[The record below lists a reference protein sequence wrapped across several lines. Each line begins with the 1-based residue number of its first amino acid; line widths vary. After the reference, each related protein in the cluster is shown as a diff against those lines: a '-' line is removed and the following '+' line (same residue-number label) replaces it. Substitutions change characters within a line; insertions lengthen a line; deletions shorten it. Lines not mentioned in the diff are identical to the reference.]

1 MSPGLL
7 PGSMLIGLMAVPTL
21 AATHTSTSSDASVAS
36 RTLTTPFYPIPE
48 DFHSLGISLREVH
61 TFGATFPR
69 NKSVLQWPTIILD
82 FHLTCLPI
90 KEEVEPSMDEFVPY
104 DIPVER
110 GRSRSPKDKHVAKE
124 GSDQDEPFCNFLYV
138 QASGSGS
145 EQGLLIMD
153 EAFNASRLEA
163 RTAQFKAKTSEREVS
178 RLKEEAAV
186 NSLRERELAAEE
198 ARRAYM
204 NGKKEVAEIVKNR
217 FAQFSD
223 DFGEL
228 KKDCTL
234 REPLAI
240 LTTRKWPTSP
250 SWALIPVSPDLEEV
264 GVGVP
269 CEDDEVNQPAAPSEV
284 NDCSLGRSIS
294 GYNEPDP

>member
-1 MSPGLL
+1 
-7 PGSMLIGLMAVPTL
+7 
-21 AATHTSTSSDASVAS
+21 
-36 RTLTTPFYPIPE
+36 
-48 DFHSLGISLREVH
+48 
-61 TFGATFPR
+61 
-69 NKSVLQWPTIILD
+69 
-82 FHLTCLPI
+82 
-90 KEEVEPSMDEFVPY
+90 
-104 DIPVER
+104 
-110 GRSRSPKDKHVAKE
+110 
-124 GSDQDEPFCNFLYV
+124 
-138 QASGSGS
+138 
-145 EQGLLIMD
+145 MD

-228 KKDCTL
+228 KKDSSGYSYDKEMANQSERMNRFVDL
-234 REPLAI
+234 DSMIPQIEKRI
-240 LTTRKWPTSP
+240 WDQ
-250 SWALIPVSPDLEEV
+250 WALIPVSPDLEEV